1 MKEFHLYKGA
11 TDDLGII
18 VSGATAEIQIPNAAN
33 LIVTFAGTTVAM
45 LDKDGNV
52 SLTGN
57 MTLTSGATVDHFVV
71 SSGATIHSLNVT
83 SQATIAHLSVAT
95 LEVTSNINAVCHS
108 DAVICHNDKI
118 VFS

>member
-18 VSGATAEIQIPNAAN
+18 VSGATAEIQIPNAAK
-33 LIVTFAGTTVAM
+33 LIVTFAGTTVAV

-52 SLTGN
+52 SITGGT
-57 MTLTSGATVDHFVV
+57 TLDHMVV

-108 DAVICHNDKI
+108 NAVICHNDKI